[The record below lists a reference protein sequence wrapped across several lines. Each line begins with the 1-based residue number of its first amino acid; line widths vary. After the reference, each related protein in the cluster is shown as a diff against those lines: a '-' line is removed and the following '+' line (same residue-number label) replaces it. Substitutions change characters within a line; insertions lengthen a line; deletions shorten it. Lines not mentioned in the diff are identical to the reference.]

1 MVMSVSTYSYLTGA
15 ALELFLGLDLST
27 IDATI
32 FHDDNIGSLIT
43 GAEER
48 VNAHLGVSAAQTVTN
63 AISICTKLYCRL
75 HVEQVLNAIGWNETQ
90 ILTMTEKEVIA
101 LSKELLAA
109 NDPVGVDSIPM
120 SGATRF

>member
-15 ALELFLGLDLST
+15 ALELFLGLDLSA

-32 FHDDNIGSLIT
+32 FHDDNIGPLIT

-63 AISICTKLYCRL
+63 AISVSTKLYCRL

-90 ILTMTEKEVIA
+90 VFTMTEKEVIA
-101 LSKELLAA
+101 LAKELLAK
-109 NDPVGVDSIPM
+109 DDVVGVDSIPM

>member
-1 MVMSVSTYSYLTGA
+1 MTMSVSTYSYLTGA
-15 ALELFLGLDLST
+15 NLELFLGLDLSV

-32 FHDDNIGSLIT
+32 FHDDNIGPLIT

-63 AISICTKLYCRL
+63 AISVCTKLYCRL
-75 HVEQVLNAIGWNETQ
+75 HVEQVLNAIGWNEEKSF
-90 ILTMTEKEVIA
+90 TMTEQEIIKLA
-101 LSKELLAA
+101 TELLGFD
-109 NDPVGVDSIPM
+109 DPVGVDSIPM